1 MKRRQGIGLSAFVLS
16 GLLLSPV
23 VGCSETVQTTLPSG
37 LTTYPGST
45 NEKTSAWAEQLLGQ
59 AVTFNAMHD
68 SGVLQGNFDPYVQ
81 TLAKARDAYR
91 QGDRQTTYDTV
102 NQFMVMLET
111 RVGDIDP
118 HAADKLWDECY
129 RWTPDEY
136 HARDRHVRAVGHDKL
151 NKYEEFIRYQDERS
165 SFN

>member
-1 MKRRQGIGLSAFVLS
+1 
-16 GLLLSPV
+16 
-23 VGCSETVQTTLPSG
+23 
-37 LTTYPGST
+37 
-45 NEKTSAWAEQLLGQ
+45 
-59 AVTFNAMHD
+59 MHD
-68 SGVLQGNFDPYVQ
+68 NGVLQGNFDPYVK

-91 QGDRQTTYDTV
+91 QGDRQTTYNTV

-136 HARDRHVRAVGHDKL
+136 HARDRHARAVGHDKL
-151 NKYEEFIRYQDERS
+151 NQFEQFIRYQDERS

>member
-1 MKRRQGIGLSAFVLS
+1 MRSRQGYGLSAFVLS
-16 GLLLSPV
+16 CMLLSPIT
-23 VGCSETVQTTLPSG
+23 GCTETVQTTLPSG
-37 LTTYPGST
+37 LITYPGGTS
-45 NEKTSAWAEQLLGQ
+45 EKTSAWAEQLLGQ
-59 AVTFNAMHD
+59 AVTFKAMHD
-68 SGVLQGNFDPYVQ
+68 NGVLQGNFDPYVQ
-81 TLAKARDAYR
+81 ILGQARDAYR
-91 QGDRQTTYDTV
+91 AGDRQTTYDTV

-151 NKYEEFIRYQDERS
+151 NQFEEFIRYQDERS
-165 SFN
+165 SYN